1 MIKLFWNTHNQK
13 KSNSSDKKIK
23 KKEDADY
30 GWGIYH
36 KKNSNVWIYEILK
49 KIKYEIIESEINL
62 EKNDTLIIVD
72 SSVEKK
78 IEFYSKIK
86 LICSKIFLFHLGD
99 EFGSHNL
106 SPIYFHMLGTI
117 HQIWKIR
124 RSLALFN
131 GAYNKDSKK

>member
-36 KKNSNVWIYEILK
+36 KKNSNIWIYEILK

-78 IEFYSKIK
+78 IEFLRHKVHIVAAVVIW
-86 LICSKIFLFHLGD
+86 ICDLTVQKWNVDG
-99 EFGSHNL
+99 E
-106 SPIYFHMLGTI
+106 
-117 HQIWKIR
+117 
-124 RSLALFN
+124 
-131 GAYNKDSKK
+131 